1 MGYRWGPAM
10 CWGSSILSPTTI
22 LFQWVICRVYLT
34 IPLKGY
40 VNLPYIRII
49 MRFRVSPV
57 ELCELVKCRYHHT
70 SLVNKRVKVSMIGT
84 HDNTKQIQSLVDLYL
99 RFYVYLRNQ
108 TKSKVL
114 IHMLQL
120 CMCGHSV
127 VFITVLP
134 TCFLDHGK

>member
-1 MGYRWGPAM
+1 MVVHGHGVSMGSTQSCQ

-22 LFQWVICRVYLT
+22 FFQWVICRVYLT

-84 HDNTKQIQSLVDLYL
+84 HDNTILIDLYL
-99 RFYVYLRNQ
+99 RNMYPVAIAVPRCDCCTPLRLLYPVAIAVPRCNN
-108 TKSKVL
+108 
-114 IHMLQL
+114 
-120 CMCGHSV
+120 CG
-127 VFITVLP
+127 L
-134 TCFLDHGK
+134 L

>member
-10 CWGSSILSPTTI
+10 CWGSSILSPMTN

-57 ELCELVKCRYHHT
+57 DLCELVKGRYHHT
-70 SLVNKRVKVSMIGT
+70 SLVNRRVKVSMIGT
-84 HDNTKQIQSLVDLYL
+84 HDNTILIGLYL
-99 RFYVYLRNQ
+99 RNRLLVLSCTNFEVVVSAG
-108 TKSKVL
+108 KSF
-114 IHMLQL
+114 QS
-120 CMCGHSV
+120 CER
-127 VFITVLP
+127 
-134 TCFLDHGK
+134 